1 MDFTDHDAEQL
12 LEMLHKYVMA
22 YTPDIPQTIPALAED
37 LAMGMD
43 VTTDYVDRLRVE
55 IESQF

>member
-1 MDFTDHDAEQL
+1 
-12 LEMLHKYVMA
+12 MLHKYVMA